1 MKTVSIATRK
11 KNVIFVVSVDDDD
24 DDDEHLFHAT
34 VYKFSSIL
42 RVIMT
47 STCAVLPLEG
57 GRRRKSAG
65 CLITLRW
72 LQMFQNAGTTSRR
85 DHTLKSVLLCNTPY
99 LPRRY
104 NSILPPNEFT

>member
-1 MKTVSIATRK
+1 MKTVSIATRE

-24 DDDEHLFHAT
+24 DEHPFHAT

-57 GRRRKSAG
+57 GRRRKSRM
-65 CLITLRW
+65 LE
-72 LQMFQNAGTTSRR
+72 
-85 DHTLKSVLLCNTPY
+85 
-99 LPRRY
+99 PRLGET
-104 NSILPPNEFT
+104 IP

>member
-11 KNVIFVVSVDDDD
+11 KNVIFVVSVDD

-57 GRRRKSAG
+57 GRRRKSRM
-65 CLITLRW
+65 LE
-72 LQMFQNAGTTSRR
+72 
-85 DHTLKSVLLCNTPY
+85 
-99 LPRRY
+99 PRLGET
-104 NSILPPNEFT
+104 IP

>member
-11 KNVIFVVSVDDDD
+11 KNVIFVVSVDD

-65 CLITLRW
+65 CLIIPECWNHVSER
-72 LQMFQNAGTTSRR
+72 
-85 DHTLKSVLLCNTPY
+85 PY
-99 LPRRY
+99 LEERVA
-104 NSILPPNEFT
+104 L